1 VAHRIRVVFLALVA
15 VTVAGPALAAGAAA
29 QAPTQSWAQPIV
41 DVLLAG
47 IGTILAALL
56 ARALAAL
63 GTWLQS
69 RGLETRLLE
78 AEYQQA
84 LAQQAVSAVEE
95 RAAALRLRAGT
106 SVLAGAEKL
115 EAAVTDLVA
124 RLPGLSRDR
133 AQQLVHAALTQL
145 GAGAGA
151 HLAEMSGAR
160 PPAAPAPAA
169 AAQVAQPAAA
179 PRGAQDPLPGPA
191 GC

>member
-1 VAHRIRVVFLALVA
+1 VAHRIRVVFLALLA
-15 VTVAGPALAAGAAA
+15 LAVAGPALAAEAAT

-124 RLPGLSRDR
+124 RLPGLPRDR

-160 PPAAPAPAA
+160 PPAAPAATTP
-169 AAQVAQPAAA
+169 QVAPPAAA